1 MILDLE
7 LDPTEGDYVL
17 TVKQPWASLIMRGLK
32 DVENRTWLPKIESGQ
47 KIWIHSSL
55 TFDRQGKM
63 SVQDEYSPG
72 SPEYKC
78 CDEPLPLG
86 YLLGTV
92 IVKGTGHYS
101 SPWAVS
107 GNYQWKLIR
116 PVTARNWKQL
126 KVKGRLGLWRWRE
139 ERDNPKTLEA
149 KSK

>member
-1 MILDLE
+1 MILE

-17 TVKQPWASLIMRGLK
+17 TIKQPWASLIMRRLK
-32 DVENRTWLPKIESGQ
+32 DVENRTWLPKIKSGQ
-47 KIWIHSSL
+47 EIWIHSSS

-63 SVQDEYSPG
+63 IVQEEYNPG

-92 IVKGTGHYS
+92 TVKGVGHYS

-107 GNYQWKLIR
+107 GNYQWKLIS
-116 PVTARNWKQL
+116 PVTAKNQL
-126 KVKGRLGLWRWRE
+126 KVKGRLGLWRWSE
-139 ERDNPKTLEA
+139 ERDNPKTLVTEA
-149 KSK
+149 K